1 MRRTLLGAAVCIVA
15 AGCLA
20 TAEPRRPL
28 QPLPVDGPPL
38 AYRDVVARARGI
50 ATTATEAFYVD
61 LWVEVER
68 AAQSLEETAQ
78 YLPRTSDVPE
88 VRKVSLEARSQALVK
103 EAQALREAAKA
114 KDEMKTTAAMQKINL
129 LVRELRPE

>member
-1 MRRTLLGAAVCIVA
+1 MRRTLLAATLCLIA

-28 QPLPVDGPPL
+28 QPLPMDGPPL
-38 AYRDVVARARGI
+38 SYKDVVTRARNI
-50 ATTATEAFYVD
+50 ATSATEAFYID
-61 LWVEVER
+61 LWIEVER
-68 AAQSLEETAQ
+68 SAQSLEETAN
-78 YLPRTSDVPE
+78 YLPRAAEIPE

-103 EAQALREAAKA
+103 ESQALREAAKA
-114 KDEMKTTAAMQKINL
+114 KDEKKTTEAMQKINL